1 MRRNVAILT
10 GSTLTFG
17 RPRRLPFALAF
28 RRPDFTR
35 STIKL
40 RSNSATAPRTVNTMR
55 PAGVAVSSDSDRL
68 TNSIPRTRNVS
79 SALSKC
85 ETDRAKRSNFQTATT
100 SSVRATEQ
108 TGFRHMGELFAPN
121 GSVLLKDC
129 KKNERGERA
138 GQQNQRSGFGNWN
151 STGYCYRPSSRRI
164 RDRVAERLR
173 RILKAL
179 ILDSKSTRSGG

>member
-79 SALSKC
+79 SALSRC

-100 SSVRATEQ
+100 SKRRLCASAIMRSNC
-108 TGFRHMGELFAPN
+108 GRLSFAPEIPRSTYSAAICHPRRSQYSRN
-121 GSVLLKDC
+121 SRSCISGDC
-129 KKNERGERA
+129 PLPRVETRA
-138 GQQNQRSGFGNWN
+138 
-151 STGYCYRPSSRRI
+151 
-164 RDRVAERLR
+164 
-173 RILKAL
+173 
-179 ILDSKSTRSGG
+179 